1 MGGITKSIKKA
12 FKKVVGTATLG
23 LLGGNA
29 PVPQAADA
37 PVAAAPVETPTVEQ
51 VDTSDQDT
59 ESSRRRARAT
69 GKKTLSVSRSSGN
82 GVNI

>member
-1 MGGITKSIKKA
+1 MGFFKKISRT
-12 FKKVVGTATLG
+12 FKKVAGVATLG
-23 LLGGNA
+23 LVGGGQA

-59 ESSRRRARAT
+59 DSSRKRARAT
-69 GKKTLSVSRSSGN
+69 GKKALSVSRSAGN